1 MIKGHISIYKFE
13 PRWSDR
19 VAWYASAIAATALS
33 WCIWRLSPVMHE
45 DPFIIFVLAVVF
57 IARFYGFGPAVVC
70 TFSSALLLDYAV
82 FRPALSTPITGFE
95 LQRLGVFILISVL
108 VAGLA
113 RQRSRAETQADE
125 IRQKLASIVTSSEDA
140 IISFTVDG
148 IVTSWNQGAQMLY
161 GYTANE
167 ILGRPLAV
175 VVPVERMGELEHN
188 LERLNR
194 EERVGSYE
202 TERVHKNGS
211 RLRVLL
217 SVSPIRNE
225 KGQLV
230 GASAISRDI
239 GQQKRTEEALRRNER
254 LATAGRLTAA
264 IAHEI
269 RNPLE
274 ALINLVYLARRDA
287 AGRDEYLRLAE
298 QEIGRLD
305 SIAQQALGFVR
316 ETTAPE
322 QLDPARLIDEVLQL
336 YLRKLQQNHITID
349 KRTQE
354 NIEILG
360 FPGELRQL
368 FANLILNAM
377 ESMKDGGGRLRLRV
391 ARTHEWSGEQRAGV
405 RITVADTGNGIA
417 PIALPHIFE
426 PFFTTKKETGT
437 GLGLWLAYGI
447 VQKHSGWIRVASRTS
462 SGSTGTV
469 FVVFLPESPA
479 IAATQAA

>member
-1 MIKGHISIYKFE
+1 MIKGHISIYRFE

-33 WCIWRLSPVMHE
+33 WCIWRLWPVMHE
-45 DPFIIFVLAVVF
+45 DPFVIFVLSVVF

-70 TFSSALLLDYAV
+70 TFSSALLLDYAI
-82 FRPALSTPITGFE
+82 FRPTLSTPITGLE

-113 RQRSRAETQADE
+113 RQRSRAETQTDE
-125 IRQKLASIVTSSEDA
+125 IRQQLAAIVTSSEDA

-161 GYTANE
+161 GYTAKE

-202 TERVHKNGS
+202 TERIHKNGS

-217 SVSPIRNE
+217 SVSPLRNE

-239 GQQKRTEEALRRNER
+239 SQQKRTEEALRRNER

-322 QLDPARLIDEVLQL
+322 QVDPARLIDEVLQL
-336 YLRKLQQNHITID
+336 YMRKLQQNHVTID
-349 KRTQE
+349 KRTEE
-354 NIEILG
+354 NVEILG

-368 FANLILNAM
+368 FSNLILNAM
-377 ESMKDGGGRLRLRV
+377 ESMKDGGRLRVRV
-391 ARTHEWSGEQRAGV
+391 ARTHEWSGDQRAGV
-405 RITVADTGNGIA
+405 RVTVADTGSGIA
-417 PIALPHIFE
+417 PLALPHIFE

-479 IAATQAA
+479 MAATQAA

>member
-1 MIKGHISIYKFE
+1 
-13 PRWSDR
+13 
-19 VAWYASAIAATALS
+19 
-33 WCIWRLSPVMHE
+33 MHQ
-45 DPFIIFVLAVVF
+45 DPFVIFILGVVF

-70 TFSSALLLDYAV
+70 TFSSALVLDYAL
-82 FRPALSTPITGFE
+82 FRQGFSVPITELE

-125 IRQKLASIVTSSEDA
+125 VRQQLAAIVTSSEDA

-148 IVTSWNQGAQMLY
+148 VVASWNKGAEMLY
-161 GYTANE
+161 GYRASE
-167 ILGRPLAV
+167 IIGRPLAV
-175 VVPVERMGELEHN
+175 VVPVERMGELERN

-202 TERVHKNGS
+202 TERVHKDGS

-225 KGQLV
+225 KGELI

-239 GQQKRTEEALRRNER
+239 SQQKRTEEALRRNER

-287 AGRDEYLRLAE
+287 NGRDEYLRLAE

-316 ETTAPE
+316 ESAAPE
-322 QLDPARLIDEVLQL
+322 RLDAAKLLDEVVQL
-336 YLRKLQQNHITID
+336 YLRKLQQNRVTVEKQTD
-349 KRTQE
+349 SDVQ
-354 NIEILG
+354 ILG

-368 FANLILNAM
+368 FSNLILNALDA
-377 ESMKDGGGRLRLRV
+377 MKDGGRLRLRV
-391 ARTHEWSGEQRAGV
+391 VRTHEWSGEQRPGV
-405 RITVADTGNGIA
+405 RVTVADTGSGIPA
-417 PIALPHIFE
+417 LALPHIFE
-426 PFFTTKKETGT
+426 PFYTTKKETGT

-447 VQKHSGWIRVASRTS
+447 VQKHTGWMRVTSRTTPGS
-462 SGSTGTV
+462 SGTV
-469 FVVFLPESPA
+469 FIVFLPESPA
-479 IAATQAA
+479 MAATQAA

>member
-1 MIKGHISIYKFE
+1 MIKGHISIYGFE

-45 DPFIIFVLAVVF
+45 DPFVIFVLAVVF

-70 TFSSALLLDYAV
+70 TFSSALLLDYAI
-82 FRPALSTPITGFE
+82 FRPTLSTPITELE

-125 IRQKLASIVTSSEDA
+125 IRQQLAAIVTSSEDA

-161 GYTANE
+161 GYTAKE

-202 TERVHKNGS
+202 TERIHKNGS

-217 SVSPIRNE
+217 SVSPIRND

-239 GQQKRTEEALRRNER
+239 SQQKRTEEALRRNER

-336 YLRKLQQNHITID
+336 YMRKLQQNNITID

-354 NIEILG
+354 NVEILG

-368 FANLILNAM
+368 FSNLILNAM
-377 ESMKDGGGRLRLRV
+377 ESMKDGGKLRVRV

-405 RITVADTGNGIA
+405 RVTVADTGSGIA
-417 PIALPHIFE
+417 PLALPHIFE
-426 PFFTTKKETGT
+426 PFFTTKKENGT

-462 SGSTGTV
+462 AGSTGTV

-479 IAATQAA
+479 MAATQAA

>member
-1 MIKGHISIYKFE
+1 MIKGHISIYRFE

-33 WCIWRLSPVMHE
+33 WCIWRLWPVMHE
-45 DPFIIFVLAVVF
+45 DPFVIFVLSVVF

-70 TFSSALLLDYAV
+70 TFSSALLLDYAI
-82 FRPALSTPITGFE
+82 FRPTLSTPITGLE

-113 RQRSRAETQADE
+113 RQRSRAETQTDE
-125 IRQKLASIVTSSEDA
+125 IRQQLAAIVTSSEDA

-161 GYTANE
+161 GYTAKE

-202 TERVHKNGS
+202 TERIHKNGS

-217 SVSPIRNE
+217 SVSPLRNE

-239 GQQKRTEEALRRNER
+239 SQQKRTEEALRRNER

-322 QLDPARLIDEVLQL
+322 QVDPARLIDEVLQL
-336 YLRKLQQNHITID
+336 YMRKLQQNHVTID
-349 KRTQE
+349 KRTEE
-354 NIEILG
+354 NVEILG

-368 FANLILNAM
+368 FSNLILNARCAHSRM
-377 ESMKDGGGRLRLRV
+377 VGRPTCRRARYRGRYWKWHRSSCAAAHLRTFLHHEKGDWHRPRAVAGLR
-391 ARTHEWSGEQRAGV
+391 HRAEAF
-405 RITVADTGNGIA
+405 RMDTG
-417 PIALPHIFE
+417 
-426 PFFTTKKETGT
+426 
-437 GLGLWLAYGI
+437 
-447 VQKHSGWIRVASRTS
+447 R
-462 SGSTGTV
+462 
-469 FVVFLPESPA
+469 
-479 IAATQAA
+479 

>member
-1 MIKGHISIYKFE
+1 MVRGHISIYRFE

-33 WCIWRLSPVMHE
+33 WCIWRLSPVMHQ
-45 DPFIIFVLAVVF
+45 DPFVIFILSVVF

-70 TFSSALLLDYAV
+70 TFSSALLLDYAI
-82 FRPALSTPITGFE
+82 FRPTLSTPITELE

-125 IRQKLASIVTSSEDA
+125 VRQQLAAIVTSSEDA
-140 IISFTVDG
+140 IMSFTVDG
-148 IVTSWNQGAQMLY
+148 IVTSWNQGAQLLY
-161 GYTANE
+161 GYTAVE
-167 ILGRPLAV
+167 IIGRPLAV
-175 VVPVERMGELEHN
+175 LVPIERMGELEQN

-225 KGQLV
+225 KSELV

-239 GQQKRTEEALRRNER
+239 SQQKRTEEALRRNER

-316 ETTAPE
+316 ETAAPE
-322 QLDPARLIDEVLQL
+322 QVDPTKLVDEVLQL
-336 YLRKLQQNHITID
+336 YMRKLQQNHITID

-354 NIEILG
+354 NLEILG

-368 FANLILNAM
+368 LSNLILNAM
-377 ESMKDGGGRLRLRV
+377 EAMKDGGRLRLRV
-391 ARTHEWSGEQRAGV
+391 VRTHEWSNSQRTGV
-405 RITVADTGNGIA
+405 RITVADTGSGINEL
-417 PIALPHIFE
+417 ALPHIFE

-447 VQKHSGWIRVASRTS
+447 VQKHTGWIRVASRATAGS
-462 SGSTGTV
+462 SGTV
-469 FVVFLPESPA
+469 FVVFLPEAPL